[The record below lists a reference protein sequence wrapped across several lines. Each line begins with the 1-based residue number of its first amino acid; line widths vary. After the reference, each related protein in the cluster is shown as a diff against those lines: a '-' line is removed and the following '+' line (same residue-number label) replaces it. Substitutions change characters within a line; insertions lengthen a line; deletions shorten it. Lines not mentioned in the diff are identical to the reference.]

1 MSDSDSDVDA
11 KVKRRKTESSDDDS
25 SYGDVE
31 AEFLFNDP
39 CSDDLDG
46 IFTLLQ
52 GKIKSLDWNLPKS
65 VNKDL
70 YLYLSELVSNQPNIG
85 TLIKVEDEE
94 DSYVMAVLSLLNIK
108 QYEGLDSLVEAV
120 LKKAESHCDK
130 NDLKSLRDVLLDEKN
145 QVGLLINERM
155 GNVPSQLL
163 GKLQECVKEDIKWS
177 KENSED
183 EDEKKFYNFT
193 HILGLS
199 RLYSQSPSDKSKYD
213 NLVYQKPEEKY
224 YYDNSFVRFM
234 WPTGESNTVKFYED
248 DNNKK
253 PTSKVL
259 QEYMFA
265 YCLKFDRYNFVV
277 KEIAK
282 NFRE

>member
-1 MSDSDSDVDA
+1 M
-11 KVKRRKTESSDDDS
+11 
-25 SYGDVE
+25 
-31 AEFLFNDP
+31 
-39 CSDDLDG
+39 
-46 IFTLLQ
+46 Q
-52 GKIKSLDWNLPKS
+52 GTIKSLDWNLPKS
-65 VNKDL
+65 LNKDL

-94 DSYVMAVLSLLNIK
+94 DSYVMAVLSLLNLK
-108 QYEGLDSLVEAV
+108 QYEGLDSFVEAV

-130 NDLKSLRDVLLDEKN
+130 NGLKSLKDVLSDKNN

-163 GKLQECVKEDIKWS
+163 GKLHECVKEDIKWS
-177 KENSED
+177 KENAED

-199 RLYSQSPSDKSKYD
+199 RLYTQNHNDKSKED

-224 YYDNSFVRFM
+224 YFDNSFVKFM

-248 DNNKK
+248 DKNKK

-259 QEYMFA
+259 QEYMFV

-282 NFRE
+282 NFKE